1 MENKSSNIS
10 MNESLDLLNSI
21 HKLDPPPH
29 LLEKILLNVERQK
42 PNLEK
47 VEGKWLSFAAA
58 LLIGLMSIEIY
69 FIYTTKQQKEKQQI
83 VQLMGSTQNNLYHE

>member
-1 MENKSSNIS
+1 MENKSSNKL
-10 MNESLDLLNSI
+10 MNETLDILHSI

-42 PNLEK
+42 PNLERID
-47 VEGKWLSFAAA
+47 GKWLGFAAA
-58 LLIGLMSIEIY
+58 LLICLMSLEIY

-83 VQLMGSTQNNLYHE
+83 VQLMGSAQNNLYHE